1 MRILEISTLF
11 PRWPGDGRGPIILQI
26 AQALQA
32 QGNQVTVISQHGP
45 GSQVSEILHDV
56 NVYRPRYAW
65 PDRLESLQDTGG
77 GLPAAWEKKPW
88 TRLLFPMLLAAQTV
102 AAIKLAP
109 DHDIVH
115 AHFTIPAMAATL
127 SRPFHRKPIVATVRG
142 SDIYRIPNY
151 PGGKLFN
158 RIALSGC
165 DKITVMSKDLIKA
178 SVALGMSETKFEYI
192 PPPINIERFT
202 MGPWENREPLLVY
215 IASLIPRKGPNFLID
230 AFAEVHRQSPEYQLV
245 MVGSGP
251 MEVELKAQAEALGIS
266 QSTKFIPRLT
276 QVEVADLLKK
286 AMLFILPSLEEALGM
301 VAVEALACGTP
312 VVGSRVGGIPEAV
325 PENAGKLVP
334 PGDSDALAKA
344 ICELLNDQ
352 SKLREL
358 SENARHWSETAFCS
372 HQENAARLLRIFETL
387 VGRPQ

>member
-32 QGNQVTVISQHGP
+32 QGHKVTVISQHGP
-45 GSQVSEILHDV
+45 GSQVSEIIHDV

-65 PDRLESLQDTGG
+65 PDRFESLQDTGG
-77 GLPAAWEKKPW
+77 GLPAAWEKRPF
-88 TRLLFPMLLAAQTV
+88 TRLLFPMLLAAQTI
-102 AAIKLAP
+102 AAMKLAP
-109 DHDIVH
+109 EHDIVH

-127 SRPFHRKPIVATVRG
+127 SRFIHRKPIVATVRG

-158 RIALSGC
+158 KIALSGC
-165 DKITVMSKDLIKA
+165 DKITVMSKDLIKS
-178 SVALGMSETKFEYI
+178 SVALGLPESKFEYI

-202 MGPWENREPLLVY
+202 MSPWEQREPLLVY

-230 AFAEVHRQSPEYQLV
+230 AFAKVVRRHPEYRLI

-251 MEVELKAQAEALGIS
+251 MEMDLKAQTEALGIS
-266 QSTKFIPRLT
+266 QNTQFIPRLS
-276 QVEVADLLKK
+276 QVEVAELLQK
-286 AMLFILPSLEEALGM
+286 ATLFILPSLEEALGM

-312 VVGSRVGGIPEAV
+312 VVASRVGGIPEAV

-334 PGDSDALAKA
+334 PGDADALAEG
-344 ICELLNDQ
+344 ICELLGDVPR
-352 SKLREL
+352 LREL
-358 SENARHWSETAFCS
+358 SINARRWSETAFCS
-372 HQENAARLLRIFETL
+372 HQENAARLLGIFEAL
-387 VGRPQ
+387 VGRPR